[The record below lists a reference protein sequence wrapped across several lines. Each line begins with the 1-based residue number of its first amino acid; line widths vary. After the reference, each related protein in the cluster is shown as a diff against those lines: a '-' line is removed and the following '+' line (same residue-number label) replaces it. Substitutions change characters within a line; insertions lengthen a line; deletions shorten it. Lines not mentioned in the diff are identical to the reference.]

1 MESPRFS
8 QQLIRSR
15 PSPGQRESALLGV
28 AEALGHPHPYMR
40 LKPEG
45 VPRLEGDDLAAA
57 DRSSRWE
64 STIAENECE
73 GRSNSRGRKRIQA
86 IRRCPESLALRPWS
100 VCAPC
105 SHRAAQDSLRVL
117 KPVGLCSFHRDP
129 ERVFVV
135 RTSNQLDSEVVSLQS
150 ISRSKPPPLPAARP
164 RRQQLLGEL
173 RRRYQ
178 GEEIA
183 D

>member
-40 LKPEG
+40 LKAEG

-73 GRSNSRGRKRIQA
+73 GQSNSRGRKRFQA
-86 IRRCPESLALRPWS
+86 IRRCPESLGLPAL
-100 VCAPC
+100 A
-105 SHRAAQDSLRVL
+105 SLRAL
-117 KPVGLCSFHRDP
+117 
-129 ERVFVV
+129 
-135 RTSNQLDSEVVSLQS
+135 
-150 ISRSKPPPLPAARP
+150 
-164 RRQQLLGEL
+164 
-173 RRRYQ
+173 
-178 GEEIA
+178 
-183 D
+183 